1 MTYFHIKTILV
12 FRRALIYSISLMFL
26 LLSFTAYMTKRHSIC
41 YVSLQLLWSQQKLH
55 LDSFFCFYCSCK
67 KLTWVT
73 KLCTF
78 LPSPKADKVK
88 SFIALL
94 TKHVPGICERTF
106 PLWEF
111 VEDVSLLPFSTENF
125 RMVQMTVSFALWKR
139 DYMWL
144 ATIKV
149 HMWEIIILCINAR
162 RQLVFFFKE
171 WKSYI
176 LAVNF

>member
-1 MTYFHIKTILV
+1 MTNFHIKTILV
-12 FRRALIYSISLMFL
+12 FRWALIYSISLMFL

-41 YVSLQLLWSQQKLH
+41 YVSLQLPWSQQKLH
-55 LDSFFCFYCSCK
+55 LASFFGFYCSCK

-73 KLCTF
+73 KLCIS
-78 LPSPKADKVK
+78 LSSPKADKVK

-94 TKHVPGICERTF
+94 AKHVPGVCERTF

-111 VEDVSLLPFSTENF
+111 VEDVSLLPFPEKISEWYKWL
-125 RMVQMTVSFALWKR
+125 VSFALWKR
-139 DYMWL
+139 DYMWIV
-144 ATIKV
+144 TINV

-162 RQLVFFFKE
+162 GQLVFFFKE

-176 LAVNF
+176 LAENF